1 MRVLAAAL
9 GLAVAASGGA
19 VPSDRHDAAWRAATP
34 KPRSAPPTPA
44 AIPFRLPIAF
54 TAWGFQNGTFSADRL
69 AEQLTAVGVRS
80 IAIQIGQADPSVAA
94 AFHARGMAVYLW
106 GIPSA
111 GDQAALEA
119 LGADG
124 YIPQVEEDA
133 QYHALLR
140 NLAEGVGAGLP
151 RAVVTNFE
159 GINAT
164 REGVLTP
171 ERMAPL
177 AAAGLTTA
185 FVECYL
191 QHDPIH
197 RDLPRMVNQARIYGW
212 VHAVPVIGLWGGVRL
227 NRYDLSSFGRDW
239 GFYHVEGLVG
249 DDWQAIA
256 EQR

>member
-9 GLAVAASGGA
+9 GLALAASGGA
-19 VPSDRHDAAWRAATP
+19 VERHDSAWRAAAP
-34 KPRSAPPTPA
+34 KPKPAPPTPA
-44 AIPFRLPIAF
+44 ANPFKLPIAF
-54 TAWGFQNGTFSADRL
+54 TAWGFQNSTFSADGL
-69 AEQLTAVGVRS
+69 AEQLTATGVRS
-80 IAIQIGQADPSVAA
+80 IAIQIGQADSAVAA
-94 AFHARGMAVYLW
+94 AFHARGIAVYLW
-106 GIPSA
+106 GIPSPE
-111 GDQAALEA
+111 DQAALQA

-124 YIPQVEEDA
+124 YIAQVEEDP

-140 NLAEGVGAGLP
+140 NLANGVGTGLP

-164 REGVLTP
+164 REGILTP

-197 RDLPRMVNQARIYGW
+197 RDLPRMTNQAHIYGW
-212 VHAVPVIGLWGGVRL
+212 ANAVPVIGLWGGVRL
-227 NRYDLSSFGRDW
+227 NRYDLSAFGRDW
-239 GFYHVEGLVG
+239 GFYNVEGLVA
-249 DDWQAIA
+249 DDWQVIA
-256 EQR
+256 EQK